1 MAKYIN
7 VQQYFLFN
15 YMCTA
20 VDWKKVLTYTIQGDG
35 MGHFGWKK
43 PVLGKCVPLVRSCV
57 LAYVRTAFLGTQER
71 RNAKFFKGTQV
82 RGTHHPKF

>member
-1 MAKYIN
+1 
-7 VQQYFLFN
+7 
-15 YMCTA
+15 
-20 VDWKKVLTYTIQGDG
+20 
-35 MGHFGWKK
+35 
-43 PVLGKCVPLVRSCV
+43 VLGKCVPLVRSCV